1 MNITSP
7 HGRASAFPAPVLSF
21 ASGATPFDVVI
32 ATRNRPEA
40 LRRSLPPLI
49 AQSQRPQR
57 IIVIDSSD
65 DPDPVQQIVAQQAMP
80 ITYEHSARG
89 TGSQRNLGL
98 RHVTAP
104 VVFCPADAAICRPGT
119 TEAMMHLYSRDPDH
133 RLAGVCAA
141 PPPGDAAP
149 FAALARILGRAHAP
163 PGWLAQEDAA
173 PVRWMPAA
181 AMSFRTDAIVDDGFE
196 EAFRSHGLHE
206 DVDASFKALRHGV
219 LVAATRAHV
228 AYAPP
233 PRRIDPFNGA
243 MMSALNC
250 AFVMARHSAALPEAQ
265 AMRRRTKAFVWAQMT
280 RLVPKL
286 GLRSGRAKFRGT
298 RSASAAID
306 QLFDAADLD
315 RTYAVLRDQ
324 LLR

>member
-7 HGRASAFPAPVLSF
+7 HGRVSALPTPVLSF
-21 ASGATPFDVVI
+21 ASGTTVFDVVI
-32 ATRNRPEA
+32 VTRNRPEA
-40 LRRSLPPLI
+40 LRQSLPPLI

-57 IIVIDSSD
+57 IVVIDSSD

-80 ITYEHSARG
+80 IAYEHTARG
-89 TGSQRNLGL
+89 SGYQRNFGL
-98 RHVTAP
+98 QHVTAP
-104 VVFCPADAAICRPGT
+104 VVFLPADTTLCRPCT
-119 TEAMMHLYSRDPDH
+119 AEAMMHLYSRDPDH
-133 RLAGVCAA
+133 RIAGVCAGVR
-141 PPPGDAAP
+141 PSSNAP

-163 PGWLAQEDAA
+163 PDWLAQEDAA
-173 PVRWMPAA
+173 PVPWMPAA

-196 EAFRSHGLHE
+196 EAFRSHGIHE

-219 LVAATRAHV
+219 LVAANRARV
-228 AYAPP
+228 SCALPG
-233 PRRIDPFNGA
+233 RIDPFNNA
-243 MMSALNC
+243 LMSMLNC

-265 AMRRRTKAFVWAQMT
+265 AMRRRTKAFAMAQAA

-286 GLRSGRAKFRGT
+286 GRRNARAKFRGT
-298 RSASAAID
+298 RGAIRVID

-315 RTYAVLRDQ
+315 RTYAGLRDH